1 MSIDPK
7 PKNVTFFE
15 TVTVHEFKPYL
26 EKNKTDDEFFA
37 AYISC
42 LEKENV
48 LLTSTI
54 SLFEKNRRQLELLDQ
69 NYDLYVLNMTRT
81 KTLEIYKMISD
92 IVKTENER
100 LSDLNDILDSTVD
113 KPRRETVVKA
123 IEVAKRFITIIGQ
136 QQDKWLRAADI
147 KELDEKNN
155 LPSQASPFAHL
166 RQVQSLNPGT
176 KRFRLFTNKLGQN
189 N

>member
-1 MSIDPK
+1 MSIDLK
-7 PKNVTFFE
+7 PKKVTFFE
-15 TVTVHEFKPYL
+15 TVTAHEFEPYL
-26 EKNKTDDEFFA
+26 EKNKKDDEFFA

-42 LEKENV
+42 LEEENV
-48 LLTSTI
+48 LLNSTI
-54 SLFEKNRRQLELLDQ
+54 SLFEKNRGQLELLDK

-92 IVKTENER
+92 MVKTERKR
-100 LSDLNDILDSTVD
+100 LSYLNDILDSTVEEER
-113 KPRRETVVKA
+113 KQTVVKA

-166 RQVQSLNPGT
+166 RKVQSLNPRM
-176 KRFRLFTNKLGQN
+176 KRFRLFTNEFGKN